1 MKKSYETFMT
11 DLENTAARLDNLY
24 NVIHL
29 ANGLNNARI
38 NVNKTKIDSHESQLT
53 AIEAS
58 IIDIQ
63 ADIELIKTTLGI

>member
-38 NVNKTKIDSHESQLT
+38 NVNKDDIDTHESQLT